1 MATNRHPHELVLRP
15 SDPERVAAT
24 IGTLI
29 DEAHAELP
37 AGELA
42 PLLLTI
48 RNYLDEV
55 AARPVGCALRSA

>member
-1 MATNRHPHELVLRP
+1 MATNGYPQEFVLRP
-15 SDPERVAAT
+15 FDPERVAAT

-37 AGELA
+37 TGQLA
-42 PLLLTI
+42 PLLLSI

-55 AARPVGCALRSA
+55 AARPVGCALRRG